1 MENTFFEEEV
11 EEALKVLRNGGVILY
26 PTDTIWG
33 IGCDAMN
40 KEAIDKIF
48 KLKQRDDTKSMIVL
62 VSSERDIIKYVASPD
77 LQVFDYIKTQS
88 RPTTIVFE
96 NALGFPGNLVSADG
110 SIAIRIVG
118 DEFCRHLVKRL
129 QRPIVSTS
137 ANISGNAA
145 PKLFTDI
152 TNDIK
157 DAVDHVVKWR
167 RDDQKASSPSQ
178 VIRWSDGKPVVL
190 RS

>member
-167 RDDQKASSPSQ
+167 RDDQKASLPSQ